1 MLLFAAFLVTALSLC
16 AQTPAGGA
24 AQPGQNKPAVPPPQT
39 GSNPFP
45 EDTSTVP
52 VMPSTVTPDLPVG
65 TFSGSQ
71 RDDVTLSGDDQD
83 PVRSPDDPA
92 TLSGAGQ
99 EQDSGSSSSSS
110 SLDSLLPAS
119 DDDQPGKRRK
129 HGAEA
134 EPKHEETAV
143 EDISVGKYYLD
154 SKNWRAAQSRFQSAL
169 VLSPEEP
176 EVYWGLAESARHL
189 GNFADARANYLK
201 VVEYDPGS
209 RHAKDAA
216 KLLKTPEIANAQAAS
231 TTQPAP
237 ATPK

>member
-1 MLLFAAFLVTALSLC
+1 MMIFAAEEERKLYELELARGWARSLAYPLEFASEDDGTAPEMHEDAFVPGWVQGPL
-16 AQTPAGGA
+16 A
-24 AQPGQNKPAVPPPQT
+24 APG
-39 GSNPFP
+39 
-45 EDTSTVP
+45 
-52 VMPSTVTPDLPVG
+52 
-65 TFSGSQ
+65 
-71 RDDVTLSGDDQD
+71 
-83 PVRSPDDPA
+83 A
-92 TLSGAGQ
+92 TL
-99 EQDSGSSSSSS
+99 
-110 SLDSLLPAS
+110 
-119 DDDQPGKRRK
+119 
-129 HGAEA
+129 H
-134 EPKHEETAV
+134 
-143 EDISVGKYYLD
+143 
-154 SKNWRAAQSRFQSAL
+154 L

>member
-1 MLLFAAFLVTALSLC
+1 MKRSFPIVLLFAAFLVTALSLC

-134 EPKHEETAV
+134 KRSGSTPHTK
-143 EDISVGKYYLD
+143 G
-154 SKNWRAAQSRFQSAL
+154 AARLRPYNLQL
-169 VLSPEEP
+169 VTCNL
-176 EVYWGLAESARHL
+176 
-189 GNFADARANYLK
+189 
-201 VVEYDPGS
+201 
-209 RHAKDAA
+209 
-216 KLLKTPEIANAQAAS
+216 
-231 TTQPAP
+231 QPVTCGP
-237 ATPK
+237 CICSSQTG